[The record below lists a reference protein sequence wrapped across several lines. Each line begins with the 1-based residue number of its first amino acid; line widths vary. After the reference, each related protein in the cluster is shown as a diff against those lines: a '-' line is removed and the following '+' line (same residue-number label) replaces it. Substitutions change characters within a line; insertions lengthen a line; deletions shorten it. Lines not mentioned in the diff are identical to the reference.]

1 MSEFVIFVE
10 SITSAGWL
18 FLCGLAVI
26 AVGFL
31 TLDRRPPKRTRAQ
44 DADKPGSRRAA

>member
-10 SITSAGWL
+10 TITGAGWL
-18 FLCGLAVI
+18 FLCGVAVV

-31 TLDRRPPKRTRAQ
+31 TLDRHAAEKPKVQDTVRPGEQ
-44 DADKPGSRRAA
+44 RAA

>member
-1 MSEFVIFVE
+1 MSEFVVFVE

-31 TLDRRPPKRTRAQ
+31 TLDRRKARRARAG
-44 DADKPGSRRAA
+44 DAAKPGARHAA